1 MRKKQTRRDFLQL
14 AAGAALLGR
23 AGSCLGDEQSK
34 AERGGQL
41 NKGHLKLG
49 MASYTFRK
57 FGLDETLAMTKRLGL
72 EYIALKSFH
81 LPLESTTAAIE
92 TAAAKVKAAG
102 LVLYG
107 GGVIY
112 MNDEA
117 EVNRAFDYAK
127 AAGMNVIIG
136 VPKPEL
142 LGLVNEKVAQY
153 DIKVAI
159 HNHGPEDKVY
169 PTPQSAY
176 EKIKELDKRI
186 GLCLD
191 VGHAQRAG
199 VDPSQAARQYADRL
213 LDVHIKDVSAATA
226 EGTTV
231 EMGRGVID
239 IPKFVKTLLDIKPA
253 SSQGDG
259 RGLAKG
265 GYTGIA
271 SFEFEKDEQDP
282 LAGVAESVGYVRG
295 ILATI

>member
-1 MRKKQTRRDFLQL
+1 MMTRRYLLQL
-14 AAGAALLGR
+14 AAA
-23 AGSCLGDEQSK
+23 AGSMVIAKRCF
-34 AERGGQL
+34 GQTVQQAKL
-41 NKGHLKLG
+41 CKTADANKLKLG

-57 FGLDETLAMTKRLGL
+57 FSLEETLTMTKRLGL

-81 LPLESTTAAIE
+81 LPLESTADQIASAVE
-92 TAAAKVKAAG
+92 KVKKAR
-102 LVLYG
+102 LDLYG

-112 MNDEA
+112 MNTED
-117 EVNRAFDYAK
+117 EVNHAFDYAK
-127 AAGMNVIIG
+127 AAGMKVIIG

-142 LGLVNEKVAQY
+142 LGLVNEKVAEY

-169 PTPQSAY
+169 PTPESAY
-176 EKIKELDKRI
+176 EKLKELDKRI

-199 VDPSQAARQYADRL
+199 IDPSEAARQYADRL
-213 LDVHIKDVSAATA
+213 LDLHIKDVTAATA

-239 IPKFVKTLLDIKPA
+239 IPKLVRTLLDIK
-253 SSQGDG
+253 
-259 RGLAKG
+259 
-265 GYTGIA
+265 YTGIA

-282 LAGVAESVGYVRG
+282 LPGVAESVGYVRG
-295 ILATI
+295 VLATI